1 MDSVTHAL
9 LGAQVG
15 RLGEAAASRL
25 TLRTRLLLG
34 AGAAA
39 LPDLDFVAFPLDPL
53 RFLADWHQGPTHAL
67 PLLPLWALLPAALC
81 CALAR
86 QPRAFGEA
94 WRISLLALASHA
106 LLDLITA
113 YGIQLFYPFSA
124 QRFSLPISF
133 VLDPVFSLLVLL
145 GLVAGRR
152 QPGRRAALLALLLL
166 APYLALQASL
176 RGHALQLA
184 RAEAE
189 RLGLAPQR
197 LEALPQ
203 PYAAWRWKLVLAA
216 AEQHHVAQV
225 DLLSGVAPAWQR
237 RTLFGD
243 DAAGRALTE
252 PLWQRADFAA
262 FRRFAVFPALSAI
275 DDGAGRRCVW
285 FTDLRYDLPGWPDTF
300 RYGYC
305 QQPPGAPWRLHR
317 LRYFTRTGLQAL
329 DPPSDQP

>member
-1 MDSVTHAL
+1 MDTVTHAL

-25 TLRTRLLLG
+25 SLRARLLLG

-39 LPDLDFVAFPLDPL
+39 SPDLDFLAFPIDPL

-81 CALAR
+81 CALTR

-106 LLDLITA
+106 ALDLITA
-113 YGIQLFYPFSA
+113 YGTQLAYPFST
-124 QRFSLPISF
+124 QRYSLPLSF
-133 VLDPVFSLLVLL
+133 VLDPIFSLLVVL

-152 QPGRRAALLALLLL
+152 QPGWRAALVALLLL
-166 APYLALQASL
+166 APPLLLQAGL
-176 RGHALQLA
+176 RAQALQLA
-184 RAEAE
+184 RAQAQV
-189 RLGLAPQR
+189 LGITPQR
-197 LEALPQ
+197 IEALPQ
-203 PYAAWRWKLVLAA
+203 PYAPWRWKLVLAEPA
-216 AEQHHVAQV
+216 QHHIAQV
-225 DLLSGVAPAWQR
+225 DLLADTAPPAWQR
-237 RTLFGD
+237 RTLLGEH
-243 DAAGRALTE
+243 AGQRALAG

-275 DDGAGRRCVW
+275 EDSPERRCVW

-305 QQPPGAPWRLHR
+305 QQPPGAAWRLHR
-317 LRYFTRTGLQAL
+317 LRYFSRDGLQAL
-329 DPPSDQP
+329 GPP